1 MVLIR
6 LFSIIVTVF
15 GIMTV
20 ISGSVVLFPNDIIQ
34 KLAGNYVE
42 FVVWFNLLSGFV
54 YILTGFGL
62 WKGKKWAVSVSVL
75 LTISIAIILIIFSFH
90 VVQDGAFEVRTF
102 YALTFRMV
110 LWLAVSI
117 ISYKAVI
124 KGTLAKNEV

>member
-6 LFSIIVTVF
+6 LFSIIVTIF

-20 ISGSVVLFPNDIIQ
+20 ISGSVVIFSNKVIQ
-34 KLAGNYVE
+34 KFAGDYVE

-54 YILTGFGL
+54 YILTGLGL
-62 WKGKKWAVSVSVL
+62 WKGKKWSIPVSVL
-75 LTISIAIILIIFSFH
+75 LTLSITIILIIFSFY
-90 VVQDGAFEVRTF
+90 VGQGGAYEVRTF

-117 ISYKAVI
+117 ISYKTFI
-124 KGTLAKNEV
+124 KDTH